1 MIANH
6 TEIISN
12 VCPRSGCDRSRI
24 IIGIKIIELNKYLK
38 FKFFLSRDRI
48 REIAIIK
55 KGFKVSIGWNL
66 GNKPISNHLFEP
78 LTSTPIIGTRNKLTK
93 ASKNKIIDILIS
105 NF

>member
-6 TEIISN
+6 TEITSN

-55 KGFKVSIGWNL
+55 KRF
-66 GNKPISNHLFEP
+66 
-78 LTSTPIIGTRNKLTK
+78 
-93 ASKNKIIDILIS
+93 
-105 NF
+105 